1 MATLYFANLPHDCSD
16 AGLQR
21 WVESHGLKVEWM
33 RVIRDAASGSSSA
46 FAYAVVEE
54 SNQFHEII
62 RLLNGGRLNG
72 QAISVRELPF
82 RTHQDLE
89 KVGSS

>member
-1 MATLYFANLPHDCSD
+1 MATLYFVNLPHDCSD

-33 RVIRDAASGSSSA
+33 RVVRDAVSGSSPA

-54 SNQFHEII
+54 PTQFHEII
-62 RLLNGGRLNG
+62 HLLNGGRLNG
-72 QAISVRELPF
+72 QAISVRELPY
-82 RTHQDLE
+82 RTFQD
-89 KVGSS
+89 